1 VGLATPAVKS
11 PQDTAEDR
19 PGRRSTAPFIV
30 LVAYAVGALY
40 ITSRIWLHPAGRAQ
54 SGDIHD
60 VDQMAWF
67 MRYAELAVAHFHLP
81 ALVTSAM
88 NAPHSV
94 NLMWNTSLLLPG
106 VVMAP
111 VTYLFG
117 AQVSL
122 NLLLTLGFA
131 GSAAAMYFV
140 LRRWGASVLAAGLG
154 GALYGFSPAMTGSG
168 IGHYHLVLAMV
179 PPLMIDAILRIVTGR
194 GRPVRNGLWL
204 GLLASAQLF
213 IGEEALIDTAI
224 AAAVLLLVLAVCRP
238 RSVLG
243 NVRPVLLGG
252 ATAAVTALILSGRAL
267 WVQFHAAHASGAYNV
282 VSHHGQLTHLYTIP
296 YAFVVPT
303 NQVLI
308 RNGWSAGIVARYPQ
322 PTPEYLA
329 YLGIPLTIVL
339 LAAGIYFW
347 RVLPIRLAFLTF
359 LLLELLSLGGQPIGP
374 YPGAGLPWYWL
385 QGLPMLSSTL
395 PDRLSILADGAAAAV
410 LAFAL
415 DRVRARGNAVAA
427 APTGASLRERMRT
440 PSFAALAVV
449 AIALV
454 PLFPIPYTPAKVANT
469 PTGYVQAIQAL
480 HLPGSATVLIV
491 PVPSGGVT
499 RPMRWYAEHG
509 LPQQMVGGD
518 FIDAAAKGRT
528 SRSGRAGETIVSQY
542 LNSLWVKNPHP
553 GPAPTEAQ
561 IRAQMA
567 AWKPAGIVADAPP
580 TTAIGQYLLK
590 IFGPPTVRYG
600 RCLAW
605 LTGPSGMPLH
615 APSGG

>member
-1 VGLATPAVKS
+1 MAAYLA
-11 PQDTAEDR
+11 
-19 PGRRSTAPFIV
+19 
-30 LVAYAVGALY
+30 GAIY
-40 ITSRIWLHPAGRAQ
+40 ITGRIWVHPTGRAQ

-67 MRYAELAVAHFHLP
+67 MRYAEQAIAHFHLP

-88 NAPHSV
+88 NAPHTV

-117 AQVSL
+117 PQVTL
-122 NLLLTLGFA
+122 NLLLTIGFA
-131 GSAAAMYFV
+131 GSAAAMYLV

-194 GRPVRNGLWL
+194 GRAVSNGLWL
-204 GLLASAQLF
+204 GLLAAAQLF
-213 IGEEALIDTAI
+213 IGEEALIDTAV
-224 AAAVLLLVLAVCRP
+224 AAAVLLLVLVACRP
-238 RSVLG
+238 RAAIG
-243 NVRPVLLGG
+243 NIRPILVGG
-252 ATAAVTALILSGRAL
+252 ATAAGTALVLCGRAL
-267 WVQFHAAHASGAYNV
+267 WVQFHSVHASGAYNV
-282 VSHHGQLTHLYTIP
+282 VSHNGHLTHLYTIP
-296 YAFVVPT
+296 YVFVVPSD
-303 NQVLI
+303 QVLI
-308 RNGWSAGIVARYPQ
+308 QNGWSAGVVGRYPQ

-329 YLGIPLTIVL
+329 YLGIPLIIVL

-395 PDRLSILADGAAAAV
+395 PDRLSILADGAAGAV

-415 DRVRARGNAVAA
+415 DRVRVRSAAMRAASTGLPFRKRWRTPAFAGLAVA
-427 APTGASLRERMRT
+427 
-440 PSFAALAVV
+440 VV
-449 AIALV
+449 ALV
-454 PLFPIPYTPAKVANT
+454 PLFPTPYAPTNVANV
-469 PTGYVQAIQAL
+469 PAGYVQAIRSL
-480 HLPGSATVLIV
+480 HLPSSATVLIV
-491 PVPSGGVT
+491 PIPNGGVT

-509 LPQQMVGGD
+509 LPRHMIGGD
-518 FIDAAAKGRT
+518 FIDAAAKGRI
-528 SRSGRAGETIVSQY
+528 SRSGRTAETVVGQY
-542 LNSLWVKNPHP
+542 LNALWEKLSNP

-561 IRAQMA
+561 VRAQMA
-567 AWKPAGIVADAPP
+567 AWHAAGIVADAPP
-580 TTAIGQYLLK
+580 DTAIGQYLLK
-590 IFGPPTVRYG
+590 IFGPPTERYG

-605 LTGPSGMPLH
+605 LTGPSGMPRH
-615 APSGG
+615 APAG